1 MARGRTI
8 KFSPKRG
15 KLTRSQ
21 AKRIVEKV
29 VYGEERAGK
38 TTSSNK
44 RKQHGTTFKVGRD
57 ARTGRF
63 ITRKEAERRK
73 STAIVE
79 TITVPK
85 KKR

>member
-1 MARGRTI
+1 MARRTV
-8 KFSPKRG
+8 KFPPKRG

-21 AKRIVEKV
+21 VKRAVEKV
-29 VYGEERAGK
+29 VYGKQGSRK
-38 TTSSNK
+38 LTSSSR
-44 RKQHGTTFKVGRD
+44 RKSQRTTFKVGRD

-73 STAIVE
+73 STAVVE

-85 KKR
+85 KRK